1 MAVMTSTEDLP
12 ESPGE
17 FKRRISEPPPLSDEL
32 PEKAKSFRR
41 QVSLP
46 EPDGRQKPWGMTKA
60 QKAKLLFHKTRRGSS
75 IDLVDSLRKDAIKEN
90 RQAPW
95 LLIAGIVAFNIL
107 GKVGDAIGPA
117 MIGTY
122 PVSLLILNA
131 SNTHCILTSTSIPFV
146 PWLFIGAMRRFC
158 EDPMYFWAGWNYREA
173 CMTMLRNWSPDMAEG
188 FDKAENMFKNNL
200 YAAVAINPGATVC
213 SLAGASRMPPLYFFS
228 LNVGSTVAQLIIMR
242 YVCMKFPDR
251 IDDVLGYIKQYML
264 LLLAIMVGITVIP
277 AIMSYFKKEDDKKKE
292 D

>member
-1 MAVMTSTEDLP
+1 MTSTEDSLS
-12 ESPGE
+12 SPKE
-17 FKRRISEPPPLSDEL
+17 PMRQSSEPALGSADL
-32 PEKAKSFRR
+32 PEKSQSFRR
-41 QVSLP
+41 QVSVP
-46 EPDGRQKPWGMTKA
+46 EPDGRQKPWGMSKA

-75 IDLVDSLRKDAIKEN
+75 IDLIDNLRKDAIKEN

-95 LLIAGIVAFNIL
+95 LLIAGIVGFNIL

-131 SNTHCILTSTSIPFV
+131 SNTHCILTSTSIPFL

-173 CMTMLRNWSPDMAEG
+173 CMTMLRKWSPDMAEG
-188 FDKAENMFKNNL
+188 FDKAEDMFRNNL

-228 LNVGSTVAQLIIMR
+228 LNVGSTVAQLIVMR
-242 YVCMKFPDR
+242 YV
-251 IDDVLGYIKQYML
+251 
-264 LLLAIMVGITVIP
+264 A
-277 AIMSYFKKEDDKKKE
+277 
-292 D
+292 